1 MDYLKKI
8 KFELFKIK
16 RSIKERIIE
25 KLLKDIGY
33 VNDLNMIKKIELKL
47 ENGRIYSWGFNKKQI
62 K

>member
-1 MDYLKKI
+1 MDYLKKL

-16 RSIKERIIE
+16 RSIKERIVE

-47 ENGRIYSWGFNKKQI
+47 ENGRIYSWGFSKK
-62 K
+62 